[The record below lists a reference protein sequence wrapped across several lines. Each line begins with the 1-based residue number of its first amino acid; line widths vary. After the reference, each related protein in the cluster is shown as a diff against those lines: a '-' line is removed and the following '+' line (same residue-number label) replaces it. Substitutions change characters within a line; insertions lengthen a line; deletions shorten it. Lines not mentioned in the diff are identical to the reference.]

1 MLQNKNVPL
10 KLIEKMKRILF
21 FVLLALAS
29 CSSPSPVRAVL
40 GEDGKVHVL
49 LSPDADI
56 QDYGNGV
63 YHFMYDSSL
72 FPKVLS
78 AFIAAHPELEVLA
91 ISGDAAKLYSQNSG
105 YFVVFKKKTIE

>member
-1 MLQNKNVPL
+1 
-10 KLIEKMKRILF
+10 MKRTLF
-21 FVLLALAS
+21 FSLLALAS
-29 CSSPSPVRAVL
+29 CSSPSPVREVP

-63 YHFMYDSSL
+63 YHFMYTDEL
-72 FPKVLS
+72 FPKALS

-91 ISGDAAKLYSQNSG
+91 ISGNSAKVYGQNSG

>member
-1 MLQNKNVPL
+1 
-10 KLIEKMKRILF
+10 MKRILF
-21 FVLLALAS
+21 LSLLALAS
-29 CSSPSPVRAVL
+29 CSSHSPVRKVL

-63 YHFMYDSSL
+63 YHFMYTDEL
-72 FPKVLS
+72 FPKALS

-91 ISGDAAKLYSQNSG
+91 ISGNASSLYGHNSG
-105 YFVVFKKKTIE
+105 YFVVFKKRL

>member
-1 MLQNKNVPL
+1 
-10 KLIEKMKRILF
+10 MKRILF
-21 FVLLALAS
+21 CALSIFALAS
-29 CSSPSPVRAVL
+29 CDSPSPAPVKEVL
-40 GEDGKVHVL
+40 GKDGKVHVL

-63 YHFMYDSSL
+63 YHFMYTDEL
-72 FPKVLS
+72 FPKALS

-91 ISGDAAKLYSQNSG
+91 ISGNASSLYGHNSG

>member
-1 MLQNKNVPL
+1 
-10 KLIEKMKRILF
+10 MKRILF
-21 FVLLALAS
+21 FGLLALAS
-29 CSSPSPVRAVL
+29 CSSPSPVKEAV

-63 YHFMYDSSL
+63 YHFGYTGEL
-72 FPKVLS
+72 FPKALS

-91 ISGDAAKLYSQNSG
+91 ISGNSSYNIYGKDSG

>member
-21 FVLLALAS
+21 FGLLALAS
-29 CSSPSPVRAVL
+29 CSSHSPVRKVL
-40 GEDGKVHVL
+40 EEDGKVHVL

-63 YHFMYDSSL
+63 YHFMYNHNL
-72 FPKVLS
+72 FPRALS
-78 AFIAAHPELEVLA
+78 AFIAAL
-91 ISGDAAKLYSQNSG
+91 
-105 YFVVFKKKTIE
+105 

>member
-1 MLQNKNVPL
+1 
-10 KLIEKMKRILF
+10 MKRILF
-21 FVLLALAS
+21 FSLLALAS
-29 CSSPSPVRAVL
+29 CSSPSPIKEAV
-40 GEDGKVHVL
+40 GEDGKVHVI

-63 YHFMYDSSL
+63 YHFMYNHNL
-72 FPKVLS
+72 FPMPLS

-91 ISGDAAKLYSQNSG
+91 ISGNAAKVYGQNSG

>member
-1 MLQNKNVPL
+1 
-10 KLIEKMKRILF
+10 MKRILF
-21 FVLLALAS
+21 FSLLALAS
-29 CSSPSPVRAVL
+29 CSSPSPVKEAV
-40 GEDGKVHVL
+40 GEDGKVHEL

-56 QDYGNGV
+56 KNYGNGV

-91 ISGDAAKLYSQNSG
+91 ISGNAAKAYGKNSG

>member
-1 MLQNKNVPL
+1 
-10 KLIEKMKRILF
+10 MKKLF
-21 FVLLALAS
+21 FCIISAFALVALVS
-29 CSSPSPVRAVL
+29 CGSHSPVKEVV

-63 YHFMYDSSL
+63 YYFMYTGEL
-72 FPKVLS
+72 FPKALS

-91 ISGDAAKLYSQNSG
+91 ISGKSSSLYGHNSG
-105 YFVVFKKKTIE
+105 YFVVFKGKTSE

>member
-1 MLQNKNVPL
+1 
-10 KLIEKMKRILF
+10 MKRILF
-21 FVLLALAS
+21 FGLLALAS
-29 CSSPSPVRAVL
+29 CSSHSPVRKVL

-63 YHFMYDSSL
+63 YHFMYNHNL
-72 FPKVLS
+72 FPRALS

-91 ISGDAAKLYSQNSG
+91 ISGNSAKVYGQNSG

>member
-1 MLQNKNVPL
+1 
-10 KLIEKMKRILF
+10 MKRILF
-21 FVLLALAS
+21 FGLLALAS
-29 CSSPSPVRAVL
+29 CSSPSPVKEAV

-63 YHFMYDSSL
+63 YHFMYTGEL
-72 FPKVLS
+72 FPEALS

-91 ISGDAAKLYSQNSG
+91 ISGNSSSLYGHNSG